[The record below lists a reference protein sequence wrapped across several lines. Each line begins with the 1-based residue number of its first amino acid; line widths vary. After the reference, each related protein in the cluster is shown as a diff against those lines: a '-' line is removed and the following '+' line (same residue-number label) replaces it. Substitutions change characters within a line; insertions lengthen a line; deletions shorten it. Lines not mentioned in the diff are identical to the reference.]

1 MKQTGELQVLCKRS
15 VKIFG
20 FDNDVVTQ
28 VLCTVATELDS
39 RGVSDS
45 PLGHFVEKNNLENSN
60 VRISGDLGTRQ

>member
-45 PLGHFVEKNNLENSN
+45 PLGHFVEKT
-60 VRISGDLGTRQ
+60 I